1 MTRQGQGGRQS
12 TQDKSGKYAKS
23 MGSQLRRHNEA
34 ALERD
39 IAVTLAAWRE
49 ELARCDLVFVH
60 APAANGKAVFGE
72 GGVERHDARTR
83 RVPFVTS
90 RPTLTEVKRVLAR
103 LAAIEPLDAAALAT
117 KAPAAHTKAPPAL
130 AGEPPAPASKQR
142 GDAHLKPPRP
152 AAAAPPLHRA
162 AAAGNAALVRQLLD
176 SGADPTVVDAG
187 KVAYEAASSKA
198 VRDEMRRYM
207 AAHPAAWDYVAAH
220 VPSALTEEMERE
232 QARAR
237 AGAPGGAALRRAVR
251 DAAPPQHN
259 SGVHNAV

>member
-1 MTRQGQGGRQS
+1 MRASDVIFCRYVTRQGQGGRQS

-39 IAVTLAAWRE
+39 IVTTLAAWHG

-72 GGVERHDARTR
+72 GGIARHDARTR

-117 KAPAAHTKAPPAL
+117 RAPTAASKAPQEPTVEAAAVAP
-130 AGEPPAPASKQR
+130 KQR
-142 GDAHLKPPRP
+142 GDAHLKPPKP
-152 AAAAPPLHRA
+152 EVAAPPLHRA

-187 KVAYEAASSKA
+187 RVAYEAASSKA

-207 AAHPAAWDYVAAH
+207 AAHPDAWDYAAAR
-220 VPSALTEEMERE
+220 VPSALTSEMEQE
-232 QARAR
+232 QVGSAT
-237 AGAPGGAALRRAVR
+237 ALCV
-251 DAAPPQHN
+251 QT
-259 SGVHNAV
+259 VEV